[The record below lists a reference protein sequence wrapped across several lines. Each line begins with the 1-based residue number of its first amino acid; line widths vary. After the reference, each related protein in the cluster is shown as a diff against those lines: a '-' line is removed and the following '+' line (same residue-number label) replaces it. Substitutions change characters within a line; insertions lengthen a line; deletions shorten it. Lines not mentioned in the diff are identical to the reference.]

1 MSKNKQHLSS
11 PLSEFDLIERFFKRS
26 SSLQEGNNGIILGIG
41 DDCALL
47 QLGSSEVIAASID
60 SLVSGVHF
68 FADEKPFNIGYKAV
82 MVNASDLAAMGAK
95 PRWLTLALTLPEMDE
110 NWLSLFSQGLFQ
122 ALAET
127 GMSLVGGDTT
137 RGPLSLSVQVQG
149 TVDKD
154 KALRRSGMQ
163 EGDVIYVSGPL
174 GGAALGLA
182 HRLGNIQFNHDQK
195 EKTLELIEQALCLP
209 QARWQLGL
217 ILKDYAN
224 SCIDI
229 SDGLAADLTHM
240 LRQSACGAKINL
252 ADIPYHLAFSSVNLS
267 LNEKWQYALAG
278 GEDYELCF
286 SMNKNN
292 EEKLLEKLKSK
303 NINIFRIGE
312 VISGDDKNLNF
323 YLGRDEIKLN
333 LSGYRHF

>member
-26 SSLQEGNNGIILGIG
+26 SSLQEDNNGIILGIG

-47 QLGSSEVIAASID
+47 ELGSSEVIATSID

-110 NWLSLFSQGLFQ
+110 NWLRLFSQGLFQ

-127 GMSLVGGDTT
+127 GMNLVGGDTT

-182 HRLGNIQFNHDQK
+182 HRLGKVQFNHDQK
-195 EKTLELIEQALCLP
+195 AKTVELIEQALCLP

-252 ADIPYHLAFSSVNLS
+252 EDIPFHSAFNALDVS
-267 LNEKWQYALAG
+267 LYEKWQYALAG

-292 EEKLLEKLKSK
+292 EEKLLEKLKST

-323 YLGRDEIKLN
+323 YLGCDEIKLN

>member
-11 PLSEFDLIERFFKRS
+11 SLNEFDLIERFFKRS
-26 SSLQEGNNGIILGIG
+26 SSLQEDNNGIILGIG

-47 QLGSSEVIAASID
+47 ELEPGEVIATSVD

-82 MVNASDLAAMGAK
+82 MVNASDLAAMGAR
-95 PRWLTLALTLPEMDE
+95 PRWLTLALTLSEINED
-110 NWLSLFSQGLFQ
+110 WLSSFSQGLFQ

-154 KALRRSGMQ
+154 KALRRSRMQ
-163 EGDVIYVSGPL
+163 ESDVIYVSGPL

-182 HRLGNIQFNHDQK
+182 HRLGKIQFNNDQK
-195 EKTLELIEQALCLP
+195 EKAVELIEQALCLP

-217 ILKDYAN
+217 MLKDYAN

-252 ADIPYHLAFSSVNLS
+252 EDIPFHPAFNLLDLS
-267 LNEKWQYALAG
+267 LHEKWQYALAG

-286 SMNKNN
+286 SINKNN
-292 EEKLLEKLKSK
+292 EEKFLEKLKSK

-312 VISGDDKNLNF
+312 VISINDKNLNF
-323 YLGRDEIKLN
+323 YLGSNEIKLN